1 LFQLAGGGGINPLAL
16 LIAPLV
22 GISLLTA
29 AVAVAL
35 NPVLVSVS
43 LTGKR
48 RKREIEER
56 LDPSVQQRVHEMK
69 VKLLRG
75 NSCFDNY
82 VTRQFV

>member
-1 LFQLAGGGGINPLAL
+1 VFNLGGGGGINPLAL

-43 LTGKR
+43 LTGR
-48 RKREIEER
+48 RKRRSDSDDQVSMILTLFFFVTVGMIFR
-56 LDPSVQQRVHEMK
+56 LI
-69 VKLLRG
+69 
-75 NSCFDNY
+75 
-82 VTRQFV
+82 

>member
-1 LFQLAGGGGINPLAL
+1 MAL

-43 LTGKR
+43 LTGRR
-48 RKREIEER
+48 RKRSEMDLDDQ

-69 VKLLRG
+69 VSGFDSLGRG
-75 NSCFDNY
+75 RSKDP
-82 VTRQFV
+82 RAEQ

>member
-1 LFQLAGGGGINPLAL
+1 MTGGGGINPLAL

-43 LTGKR
+43 LTGRR
-48 RKREIEER
+48 RKRDIES
-56 LDPSVQQRVHEMK
+56 LDPSIQQKVHEMQVRSFNLFLAVIEK
-69 VKLLRG
+69 ALRDHS
-75 NSCFDNY
+75 NN
-82 VTRQFV
+82 T